1 MAGSTRTKRQWRR
14 LVTAVVAVA
23 LVGAGLSAPALAES
37 SAQDFDE
44 CYSISNLQVS
54 PVKQNQKS
62 GRHVRLTWDEPECG
76 GVWDDYRVIMT
87 DDYRPQRSIEFV
99 TGTEGAAARKLKAGR
114 LYTFRVQVGSEGEFD
129 QEPLEV
135 SVRIPGNSTDAW
147 VVSLGDSFISGEGGR
162 WAGNADV
169 LPNARAETD
178 TGERSYFDDEDGET
192 IAGCHRSN
200 AALIH
205 IGTVRSMNLAC
216 SGAITSTQILSDT
229 YPWLDDMWKP
239 GIDFEDWS
247 DSDYLPIGYDSPA
260 VGQAQLLKDFARG
273 KNVKM
278 VMLSIGGNN
287 FGFGSIVS
295 ACVTAYIS
303 DPDDETGCRTQSD
316 LLSKLNETGVSRTK
330 AQIVVAIGNIVRAM
344 QESGHPLGTW
354 TLGYQMYPRPL
365 PDSANMRYP
374 EEQENVFGSIE
385 LPRQDMGGCGLWDAD
400 IDWALSTA
408 VPTINN
414 TLLAAGRE
422 AVAQYPGL
430 KIVYLDTT
438 NAFRGHE
445 LCSKGVYRVNSSND
459 EDRKGVKNWRN
470 KDAADKSEWVKEIDL
485 INLSGATVEESF
497 HPNYWGQMALRNCWR
512 QLYEAKNGLLGGTCV
527 PTKGVRQDYGEPEM
541 KFEPSPELTLG

>member
-1 MAGSTRTKRQWRR
+1 MATLIFQGRWHR
-14 LVTAVVAVA
+14 LVTAVAA
-23 LVGAGLSAPALAES
+23 TAILGAGLSAPALAES

-44 CYSISNLQVS
+44 CYSVSNLQVS
-54 PVKQNQKS
+54 AVKQSKER
-62 GRHVRLTWDEPECG
+62 GRFVSLTWDEPECG
-76 GVWDDYRVIMT
+76 YAGDKYRVIQT
-87 DDYRPQRSIEFV
+87 DDYRPQRFIQIV
-99 TGTEGAAARKLKAGR
+99 TGKESAIASGLKQGR
-114 LYTFRVQVGSEGEFD
+114 VYTFRVQVGDEDEFD

-135 SVRIPGNSTDAW
+135 SVRMPGPSTDAW

-169 LPNARAETD
+169 LDGRAAID
-178 TGERSYFDDEDGET
+178 FGFRAYADQQDGEV
-192 IAGCHRSN
+192 IDGCHRSRSAVVN
-200 AALIH
+200 

-216 SGAITSTQILSDT
+216 SGAITSSQILSDT
-229 YPWLDDMWKP
+229 YPWLEDMWKP

-247 DSDYLPIGYDSPA
+247 DSDYLPIGYDGPA

-273 KNVKM
+273 KNITM

-287 FGFGSIVS
+287 FGFGAIVS
-295 ACVTAYIS
+295 ACVTSYIS
-303 DPDDETGCRTQSD
+303 DVDDETGCRTQSD
-316 LLSKLNETGVSRTK
+316 LLSKLNETGVARTK
-330 AQIVVAIGNIVRAM
+330 AQIVVAIGNVVRAM
-344 QESGHPLGTW
+344 QESGHSVGTW

-374 EEQENVFGSIE
+374 EEQENRFGSTE
-385 LPRQDMGGCGLWDAD
+385 LLRQDMGGCGLWDAD
-400 IDWALSTA
+400 IDWALNTA

-459 EDRKGVKNWRN
+459 EDRKGVKNWRK

-485 INLSGATVEESF
+485 INFSGATVEESF

-512 QLYEAKNGLLGGTCV
+512 QLYEAKDGLSGGTCV
-527 PTKGVRQDYGEPEM
+527 PTKGVRKDYGEPKM